1 MRELNDFGILGVKIG
16 SKMHQLK
23 KKKKHLHTKCECC

>member
-23 KKKKHLHTKCECC
+23 KKKTFAY